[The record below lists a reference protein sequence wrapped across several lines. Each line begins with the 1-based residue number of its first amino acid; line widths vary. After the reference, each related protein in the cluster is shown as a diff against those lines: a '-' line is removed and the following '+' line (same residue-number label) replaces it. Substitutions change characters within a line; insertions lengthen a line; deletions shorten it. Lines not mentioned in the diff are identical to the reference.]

1 MTSGSFIIE
10 LKDSRNISIPPE
22 VTNHLQLQEGD
33 KVEVV
38 IKKIRSKRLD
48 IKISKNPLVKLLNL
62 PGEPSES

>member
-10 LKDSRNISIPPE
+10 IKDSRNINIPPE
-22 VTNHLQLQEGD
+22 ITNHLQLQEGD

-62 PGEPSES
+62 SGE

>member
-10 LKDSRNISIPPE
+10 IKDSRNIIIPPE
-22 VTNHLQLQEGD
+22 ITNHLQLQEGD

-62 PGEPSES
+62 SGE

>member
-10 LKDSRNISIPPE
+10 IKDNKNIDIPPE
-22 VTNHLQLQEGD
+22 IKNRLQLQEGD

-62 PGEPSES
+62 SGEPAEL

>member
-1 MTSGSFIIE
+1 MTSGSFVIE
-10 LKDSRNISIPPE
+10 IQDNKKINIPPE
-22 VTNHLQLQEGD
+22 ITNHLHLQEGD

-62 PGEPSES
+62 SEEQAE

>member
-10 LKDSRNISIPPE
+10 IKDNKKINIPPE
-22 VTNHLQLQEGD
+22 ITNHLQLQEGD

-62 PGEPSES
+62 SGEQAEK